1 MSVKANVLVIDDETS
16 ILEAFKMTLKY
27 KDYGVEVFA
36 DGHSAL
42 ANFQKDKYDVAFID
56 LKLPDQIDGI
66 EILREMKK
74 TDPRLQ
80 VIIMT
85 AYDTK
90 ASETTARKLGVIEYL
105 RKPFLMEEIY
115 ELVERGLKL
124 REDNK

>member
-90 ASETTARKLGVIEYL
+90 ASEATARKLGVIEYL

>member
-1 MSVKANVLVIDDETS
+1 MIDDETS

>member
-1 MSVKANVLVIDDETS
+1 LSVKANVLVIDDETS